1 MLRGILHKALVLA
14 GGHGLAAL
22 VGVLAVAAAARLLGA
37 RAFGELML
45 AHAYALAFAGLL
57 RLNPGPAVP
66 AYGAAALENGDHGML
81 RRLFARL
88 ALLELATA
96 VIALLL
102 AQALLDPL
110 RPWLGWP
117 DPSAAWVRFY
127 VLMVVAGSQAAPAAL
142 LRLFDRFAQV
152 AALRVVTPAIRLS
165 GALLVAV
172 LGGGLVELAAVWLL
186 ASMVESGLMWGLA
199 LRELGR
205 RRAQARCEA
214 AAPHALS
221 DGLAAALAA
230 LHLRAALRMIP
241 SRLATLLLGGLLGA
255 EAAGLYQLAFQ
266 TAGALGRVA
275 DLLRKAFEPVFA
287 RALARARHE
296 RLQRAAL
303 RLALG
308 MAAVSWPLLALAAL
322 QAGPLLALVGGPAFA
337 RGRDLLVLLLAQ
349 QALTLPLLAAP
360 TLLLLHGRMLW
371 LLAVTL
377 AARLVFLA
385 TLALLAPALGLE
397 AAGVAA
403 VAGGLVE
410 ALGLAVALRG
420 RSAAFNPLSRPMG
433 WLQNRAQAP

>member
-22 VGVLAVAAAARLLGA
+22 VGVLAVAAAARLLGTS
-37 RAFGELML
+37 AFGELML
-45 AHAYALAFAGLL
+45 AHAYALAFAGLV
-57 RLNPGPAVP
+57 RLNPGPVVP
-66 AYGAAALENGDHGML
+66 AYGAFALENGDRGAL
-81 RRLFARL
+81 RRLFGRL

-96 VIALLL
+96 LIALLL

-117 DPSAAWVRFY
+117 EPSAEWVRFY
-127 VLMVVAGSQAAPAAL
+127 VLMVVAGSQATPAAL

-152 AALRVVTPAIRLS
+152 AALRVVTPAIRLL
-165 GALLVAV
+165 GALLVAA
-172 LGGGLVELAAVWLL
+172 LGGGLAELAAMWLA
-186 ASMVESGLMWGLA
+186 ASLLESGLMWGFA
-199 LRELGR
+199 LRQLGR
-205 RRAQARCEA
+205 RAMPVRRDGACAH
-214 AAPHALS
+214 PFS
-221 DGLAAALAA
+221 GGLAVALLV

-275 DLLRKAFEPVFA
+275 DLLRKALEPVFA
-287 RALARARHE
+287 RALARARPA

-303 RLALG
+303 RLALL
-308 MAAVSWPLLALAAL
+308 MAALSWPLLALAAL

-337 RGRDLLVLLLAQ
+337 RARDLLVLLLVQ

-371 LLAVTL
+371 LLGVTL

-385 TLALLAPALGLE
+385 TLALLAPAFGLE
-397 AAGVAA
+397 AAGIAA

-410 ALGLAVALRG
+410 ASGLAVALAR
-420 RSAAFNPLSRPMG
+420 RSAALNPLSRPMP